1 LKTLKGFTAILGRNE
16 DDKYFSMRID
26 NNLFDFGN
34 IKLNAVQLTG
44 SLVKKIM
51 MDKIG
56 ELVISIP
63 DYYTEFEIISLLR
76 AT

>member
-1 LKTLKGFTAILGRNE
+1 
-16 DDKYFSMRID
+16 MD
-26 NNLFDFGN
+26 NNLYDFGH

-51 MDKIG
+51 MEKNG
-56 ELVISIP
+56 ELVISVP